1 VEEAVMEVTE
11 PPYIT
16 VEQQQAFDREM
27 DQSLVQQDGEKG
39 GSKAFA
45 WSKLAGQLIQ
55 LCKKLVRTA
64 QPHPPNA
71 SASQKI
77 D

>member
-1 VEEAVMEVTE
+1 
-11 PPYIT
+11 

-27 DQSLVQQDGEKG
+27 DQSLVQQDGEKGEKG